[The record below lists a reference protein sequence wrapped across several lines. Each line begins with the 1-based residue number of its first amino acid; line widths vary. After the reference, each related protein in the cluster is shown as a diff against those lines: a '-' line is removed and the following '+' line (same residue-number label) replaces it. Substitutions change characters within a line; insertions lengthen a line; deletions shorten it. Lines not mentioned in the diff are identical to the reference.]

1 MSDQAPFAGDA
12 GFGGGSDRLSIKSGG
27 GCLML
32 FGLPFFVAGLFVMT
46 SPFWT
51 QQSGKPPPVFF
62 AIPFGLVFATVGAA
76 IMFGR
81 AGITID
87 RREGKLKTWWGLL
100 VPFRSTQY
108 PLEDLEV
115 VTITRE
121 IRRSDK
127 STYTVYPVRLS
138 GPDKPIKIEEPRD
151 YNAARKRAEEIA
163 KFLNLGVEDSSSG
176 SMVKREAGT
185 LDESVRDRLLRTGEA
200 VDLPERPENCK
211 TQYRTAG
218 DALVIDV
225 PPLGFGVKQIIMLVV
240 GLIFPGFVSVAFL
253 APMLSGG
260 SGPPLPFM
268 IFIGVFF
275 IALPLL
281 LVWGHA
287 LGSAVARSTVTVS
300 SDALEVRRK
309 GLLFG
314 KTIRITMA
322 ELEELEI
329 GGGRRGAR
337 SSAFFGAGSII
348 KARSDRGSVEFG
360 AGLAKQEL
368 EWLCDV
374 IRYMAVTDA

>member
-1 MSDQAPFAGDA
+1 MSDQDPFTSDA

-32 FGLPFFVAGLFVMT
+32 FGLPFLAAGLFVMT
-46 SPFWT
+46 IPFWT
-51 QQSGKPPPVFF
+51 QPSGNAPPLFF

-81 AGITID
+81 AGVTID
-87 RREGKLKTWWGLL
+87 RPEGKLKTWWGLL
-100 VPFRSTQY
+100 VPFKSTEY
-108 PLEDLEV
+108 PLEDLKV
-115 VTITRE
+115 VTITKE
-121 IRRSDK
+121 VRRSK
-127 STYTVYPVRLS
+127 NSTYTVYPVRLS
-138 GPDKPIKIEEPRD
+138 GPDKPVKIEEPRNYD
-151 YNAARKRAEEIA
+151 AARKRAEEVA
-163 KFLNLGVEDSSSG
+163 KFLNLGLEDSSSG
-176 SMVKREAGT
+176 SMVRREAGT
-185 LDESVRDRLLRTGEA
+185 LDESVRDRLLRTGA
-200 VDLPERPENCK
+200 SVDLPERPEHCK

-225 PPLGFGVKQIIMLVV
+225 PPMGFGAKQVLMLIV
-240 GLIFPGFVSVAFL
+240 GLIFPGFVCVGFL
-253 APMLSGG
+253 GPMLSGG

-281 LVWGHA
+281 LVWGQA
-287 LGSAVARSTVTVS
+287 IGSAVARSTVTVS
-300 SDALEVRRK
+300 SEALEVRRK

-314 KTIRITMA
+314 KTTRIAMA

-329 GGGRRGAR
+329 GGGAGAR

-360 AGLAKQEL
+360 AGLSKQEL